1 MLEENV
7 RKILAEIEK
16 GNDKG
21 EKITLVAA
29 TKTVDAERIN
39 LAIKCGVTAVAE
51 NRVQEFREKTG
62 LIVGAEQQFIG
73 HLQKNK
79 VKYLVGKV
87 SLIQSVDTFE
97 LCEEISK
104 ESVKKQVIT
113 NILAE
118 VNVSGEESKSGL
130 PFNEAKA
137 EILRFSLLKNI
148 KVSGIMTMMPQG
160 ADSTTLAEL
169 FKKARGL
176 YDLLK
181 KEGLPFKYLSMGMS
195 GDYKEAIKNGSNMI
209 RLGSAIFGER
219 VYEVK

>member
-51 NRVQEFREKTG
+51 NRVQEFREKTD